1 MPITRRTRGAQYP
14 LVSEFVFN
22 YNDGQAYLNS
32 LNGAS
37 VDTNLR
43 ANVTDFGS
51 GVQPS
56 GLPSGITY
64 VANTGG
70 QTYYFEVMAL
80 PVGAQVVGG
89 EVQVE
94 VPYVGPATA
103 TLSVGDVNS
112 GALYAS
118 AVNLKASALGGT
130 GYASGAHVGNVVTL
144 TVGSGH
150 GVVAGNI
157 INVSGVTGLGASTY
171 NGTYVVDSV
180 TATTIVYTSVNGTS
194 DAANT
199 AAAGSPTVT
208 YSVGRTALSIPAQ
221 QTNYGSYSSTAQ
233 VGYDAA
239 AGADIRMTLALGA
252 GAATQGRVRIRVM
265 YTIDGR
271 QNEAATV

>member
-1 MPITRRTRGAQYP
+1 MAVNRRARGAQYP
-14 LVSEFVFN
+14 LVAEYVFN
-22 YNDGQAYLNS
+22 YNDGQANLSS
-32 LNGAS
+32 LTGAS
-37 VDTNLR
+37 VELNPR

-56 GLPSGITY
+56 GLLSGVNY

-70 QTYYFEVMAL
+70 LTNYFEVLAL
-80 PVGAQVVGG
+80 PVNAQIIGG
-89 EVQVE
+89 DLQVE

-103 TLSVGDVNS
+103 TLSLGDVNS

-130 GYASGAHVGNVVTL
+130 GYSAGAHSGTTVTL
-144 TVGSGH
+144 TVGSSH
-150 GVVAGNI
+150 GVVAGNV
-157 INVSGVTGLGASTY
+157 INVSGVTGAGAAAY

-180 TATTIVYTSVNGTS
+180 TATTIVYTSAAGAS

-208 YSVGRTALSIPAQ
+208 YTVGRTALSIPGEA
-221 QTNYGSYSSTAQ
+221 TNVGSYSSVSNIGT
-233 VGYDAA
+233 DAA
-239 AGADIRMTLALGA
+239 AGADIRMTLALGS

-271 QNEAATV
+271 INEASTV

>member
-22 YNDGQAYLNS
+22 YNDGQAYLPS

-37 VDTNLR
+37 VELNAK

-56 GLPSGITY
+56 GLLSGVTY
-64 VANTGG
+64 IANTGG
-70 QTYYFEVMAL
+70 QTYYFEVMTL
-80 PVGAQVVGG
+80 PIGAQIVGG

-103 TLSVGDVNS
+103 TLSLGDVNS

-130 GYASGAHVGNVVTL
+130 GYSAGAHTGNTVTL

-150 GVVAGNI
+150 NVVAGNI
-157 INVSGVTGLGASTY
+157 ISVSGVTGAGAAAY
-171 NGTYVVDSV
+171 NGNFVVDSV
-180 TATTIVYTSVNGTS
+180 TATTIVYTSVYGTS

-208 YSVGRTALSIPAQ
+208 YSVGRTALAIPAQ
-221 QTNYGSYSSTAQ
+221 QTNYCGYSSTLQ
-233 VGYDAA
+233 LGYDAA
-239 AGADIRMTLALGA
+239 SCADVRMTLALGA
-252 GAATQGRVRIRVM
+252 GAATQGRVRLRVM

-271 QNEAATV
+271 MNEASTV